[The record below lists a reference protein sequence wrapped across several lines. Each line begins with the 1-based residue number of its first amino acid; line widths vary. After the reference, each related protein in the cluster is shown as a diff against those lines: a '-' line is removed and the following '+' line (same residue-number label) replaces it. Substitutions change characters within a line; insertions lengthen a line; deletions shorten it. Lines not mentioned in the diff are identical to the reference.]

1 MPTPEK
7 VLIIEETQKYF
18 NDAAA
23 VYFTDFRGLSAVQA
37 TDLRA
42 QLTAANVEYRVM
54 KKTLACIAAERAG
67 LGDITPYL
75 GEMMGLAITY
85 TEPSDPARIL
95 KKFSKENDGV
105 PVVTGI
111 VLGTDL
117 LAAEK
122 AEVLANLPSKDGL
135 IAQLMGT
142 LNAPM
147 TKLVGTLNASM
158 IKLAQTLSAL
168 KAQKTS

>member
-7 VLIIEETQKYF
+7 ILKIEEAQKYF

-23 VYFTDFRGLSAVQA
+23 VYFTDFQGLSATQA
-37 TDLRA
+37 TDLRS
-42 QLTAANVEYRVM
+42 QLTAANVDYRVV
-54 KKTLACIAAERAG
+54 KKTLTRIAAEKAG

-75 GEMMGLAITY
+75 SGMMGMAITY

-122 AEVLANLPSKDGL
+122 AAVLADLPSKDAL
-135 IAQLMGT
+135 IAQLLGT

-147 TKLVGTLNASM
+147 TKLAGTLNASM
-158 IKLAQTLSAL
+158 GKLAQTLSAV
-168 KAQKTS
+168 KDQKTS

>member
-7 VLIIEETQKYF
+7 ALKIEETQKYF
-18 NDAAA
+18 KDAAA
-23 VYFTDFRGLSAVQA
+23 VYFTDFQGLSAAQA

-42 QLTAANVEYRVM
+42 QLTAANVEYRVV
-54 KKTLACIAAERAG
+54 KKTLTRIAAEKAG
-67 LGDITPYL
+67 LSDITPYL
-75 GEMMGLAITY
+75 GGLMGMAITY
-85 TEPSDPARIL
+85 SEPSDPARIL

-122 AEVLANLPSKDGL
+122 AAVLAKLPSKDAL
-135 IAQLMGT
+135 IAQLLGT

-147 TKLVGTLNASM
+147 TKLAGTLNASM
-158 IKLAQTLSAL
+158 GKLAQTLSAI
-168 KAQKTS
+168 KDQKTS

>member
-7 VLIIEETQKYF
+7 VLKIEETQKYF
-18 NDAAA
+18 NEAAA
-23 VYFTDFRGLSAVQA
+23 VYFTDFKGLSAVQA

-42 QLTAANVEYRVM
+42 QLTAANVEYRVV
-54 KKTLACIAAERAG
+54 KKTLTRIAAEKAG

-75 GEMMGLAITY
+75 GGMLGLAITY

-95 KKFSKENDGV
+95 KKFSEENDGV

-117 LAAEK
+117 LTAEK
-122 AEVLANLPSKDGL
+122 AAVLANLPSKDAL
-135 IAQLMGT
+135 IAQLLGT

-147 TKLVGTLNASM
+147 TKLAGTLNAS
-158 IKLAQTLSAL
+158 IGKLAQTLSAI